1 MTAEIAGLYL
11 YSYLTGSVPTAYLIA
26 RLVRGIDIRH
36 YGSGNVG
43 GTNLVQHVGKWWLV
57 PLGLFEVFIK
67 GGSPVVI
74 GQYLLG
80 LERSSTEFIIA
91 PLLAVAGHNWSIFLK
106 FQGGRGLAV
115 VGGTLLA
122 LSPPVLAGFL
132 AVFTAGW
139 AITRSSGVWT
149 LLALALLPVWAVI
162 AGEPSVITWYC
173 AGMLA
178 LIVLKRLLSNWTP
191 LPQDLPRTKAVIN
204 RLFLDRDV
212 SDRSEWVSRVPGK
225 AKQK

>member
-1 MTAEIAGLYL
+1 MTVEMVGLYL
-11 YSYLTGSVPTAYLIA
+11 YAYLIGSVPTAYLIA
-26 RLVRGIDIRH
+26 RLVKGIDIRR

-80 LERSSTEFIIA
+80 LERGSVELIIT

-115 VGGTLLA
+115 AGGTLLV
-122 LSPPVLAGFL
+122 LSPLVLAGFL
-132 AVFTAGW
+132 AVFAMGW
-139 AITRSSGVWT
+139 MVTRSSGVWT
-149 LLALALLPVWAVI
+149 LLALALLPLWSVI
-162 AGEPSVITWYC
+162 AREPSAIAWYC
-173 AGMLA
+173 VGILA
-178 LIVLKRLLSNWTP
+178 LIVSKRLLSNWTP
-191 LPQDLPRTKAVIN
+191 LPPDLPRARVLLN
-204 RLFLDRDV
+204 RLLLDRDV
-212 SDRSEWVSRVPGK
+212 SDRSQWVSRVPEK
-225 AKQK
+225 AK